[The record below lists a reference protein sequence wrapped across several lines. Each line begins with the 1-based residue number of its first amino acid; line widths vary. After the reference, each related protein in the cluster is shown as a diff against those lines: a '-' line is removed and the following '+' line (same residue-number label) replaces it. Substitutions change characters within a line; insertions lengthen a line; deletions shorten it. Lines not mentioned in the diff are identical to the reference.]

1 MKIVFVIYHDVL
13 DDRVTDLLEE
23 LKIDFYTEWENVKGK
38 GHQSDAHLGTR
49 PFPGFNNVRM
59 IAIQEEDLLE
69 QLIEGIKTLN
79 LRVERPDD
87 IIRLFQLPL
96 ERIL

>member
-13 DDRVTDLLEE
+13 DDRVSDMLGQ

-38 GHQSDAHLGTR
+38 GHSTDPHLGTR
-49 PFPGFNNVRM
+49 TYPGFNNVRM
-59 IAIQEEDLLE
+59 IAIPEEEILE
-69 QLIEGIKTLN
+69 RLIEGITGLN
-79 LRVERPDD
+79 NKIERADD
-87 IIRLFQLPL
+87 KIRLFQMPL